1 MLRNQSGYP
10 DPTAERAMGHIEIE
24 RRRDSRRPMVYI
36 CAPYRGDPEAN
47 IEKAK
52 EYCKYAI
59 DQHMTP
65 IATHLLYPPVL
76 GMTETPEIRKI
87 VMYMGKT
94 IIRHCRE
101 LWWFGEEPTE
111 GMKEEIEYAD
121 RQGLVVKHFV

>member
-1 MLRNQSGYP
+1 M
-10 DPTAERAMGHIEIE
+10 
-24 RRRDSRRPMVYI
+24 YI

-76 GMTETPEIRKI
+76 GMAETPETRKI
-87 VMYMGKT
+87 VMYMGRT
-94 IIRHCRE
+94 IIRNCRE
-101 LWWFGEEPTE
+101 LWWFGKEPTE